1 MIVIN
6 FKTYEEGSGIAAI
19 ELVKQIETVTSNR
32 TIPII
37 PAVAAID
44 LKEIADLT
52 SLPVWVQNIDP
63 ITYGAHTGMTLAE
76 EAVRLGA
83 QGTLLN
89 HSENKYQDWEK
100 LEFAIKHAQN
110 IGLQVLVFASDLEEL
125 KKVLELKPNF
135 ASYEPPEFI
144 GSTTTSVAEA
154 KPEIISQAAEI
165 CKVANIPLLVGAGIH
180 SAKDVSVS
188 IELGATGIAVA
199 TNIVKAE
206 DPAKALQELLG
217 GFK

>member
-6 FKTYEEGSGIAAI
+6 FKTYEESSGADAINLVKAI
-19 ELVKQIETVTSNR
+19 ESVASGRTV
-32 TIPII
+32 PII
-37 PAVAAID
+37 PAVSAID
-44 LKEIADLT
+44 LKEIADIT

-89 HSENKYQDWEK
+89 HSENKYTDFEK
-100 LEFAIKHAQN
+100 LEFAISHAQN
-110 IGLQVLVFASDLEEL
+110 IGLQVLVFAGDLDEL
-125 KKVLELKPNF
+125 KKILEFKPNF

-165 CKVANIPLLVGAGIH
+165 CKAANIPLVVGAGIH
-180 SAKDVSVS
+180 STKDVKVS
-188 IELGATGIAVA
+188 LELGASGIAIA
-199 TNIVKAE
+199 TGIVKAE
-206 DPAKALQELLG
+206 DPAKELQALLE